1 MSYLYCLNYTECL
14 RYSWNW
20 VESPGQGFK
29 KYIFPSTLITM
40 TWISHLANE
49 ADTYSLIQKNRSNI
63 PGDSVV
69 KNLPAMQ
76 EMQDTQV

>member
-1 MSYLYCLNYTECL
+1 
-14 RYSWNW
+14 
-20 VESPGQGFK
+20 
-29 KYIFPSTLITM
+29 M

-49 ADTYSLIQKNRSNI
+49 ADTYSLIQKNRSSI

-76 EMQDTQV
+76 EMQATQVWPLGQEDPLE